1 MKKLSIAFAV
11 ILSAGSIF
19 AQTTPSTPVKVAPPK
34 ATETPI
40 KVNPSTSKVVLKTA
54 QDSASYAYGIVMAQN
69 MKRQMNNDL
78 NTNLMLEGM
87 NASLREE
94 QLLIPQENCQNI
106 YGAYNKQIQAKA
118 GEKVKNEGI
127 QYLEQNKKKPGVM
140 TTASGLQ
147 YEIITKSATNTISP
161 LATNKVKVH
170 YHGTLLDGSVFDSSV
185 ERGQPAE
192 FGLNQ
197 VIKGWTEGVQL
208 MHVGDKFKFTIPYEL
223 AYGERAAGPKIKP
236 YSCLVFEVELL
247 EIK

>member
-1 MKKLSIAFAV
+1 MKKLSIAFAA
-11 ILSAGSIF
+11 ILSVGSIF
-19 AQTTPSTPVKVAPPK
+19 AQTTAPSTPVKA
-34 ATETPI
+34 ATTETPI
-40 KVNPSTSKVVLKTA
+40 KVNPGTSKVVLKTA

-69 MKRQMNNDL
+69 MKRQMNNEL

-87 NASLREE
+87 NAALKEE
-94 QLLIPQENCQNI
+94 TLLIAQENCQNV
-106 YGAYNKQIQAKA
+106 YGNYNKQIQAKA
-118 GEKVKNEGI
+118 GEKVKVEGI
-127 QYLEQNKKKPGVM
+127 KHLEMNKKKPGVM
-140 TTASGLQ
+140 TTATGLQ
-147 YEIITKSATNTISP
+147 YEIMTKSATNTISP
-161 LATNKVKVH
+161 KATDKVKVH
-170 YHGTLLDGSVFDSSV
+170 YHGLLLDGSVFDSSV